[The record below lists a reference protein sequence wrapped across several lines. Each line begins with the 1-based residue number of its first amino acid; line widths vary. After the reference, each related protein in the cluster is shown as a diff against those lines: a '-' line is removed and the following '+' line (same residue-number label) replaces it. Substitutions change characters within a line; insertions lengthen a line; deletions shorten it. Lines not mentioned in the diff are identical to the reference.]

1 MYTAL
6 STTYPVAQKNYQCVA
21 CEAWLDS
28 GYTLDDCETEEQK
41 EIVKKAESDGWKI
54 LKGEKHIKQS
64 GVDFGVF
71 YTTRAKIDMDKIVL
85 ALDLYPEF

>member
-6 STTYPVAQKNYQCVA
+6 STTYPVARKNHHCIA

-28 GYTLDDCETEEQK
+28 GYTLDDCETDEQR
-41 EIVKKAESDGWKI
+41 EIVIKAQKDGWKI
-54 LKGEKHIKQS
+54 LKGEKHMKQT

-71 YTTRAKIDMDKIVL
+71 YTARAKLDMDKVVY